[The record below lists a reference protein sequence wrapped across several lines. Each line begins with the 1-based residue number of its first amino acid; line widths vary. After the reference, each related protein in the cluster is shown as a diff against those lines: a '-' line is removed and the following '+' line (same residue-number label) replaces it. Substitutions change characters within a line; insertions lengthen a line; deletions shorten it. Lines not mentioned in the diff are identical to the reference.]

1 MDCCCEQ
8 SVWEAADEPAHAG
21 FSLDELFE
29 HARAYTLP
37 NGNPTGTGSH
47 VTRWGDVG
55 MGSQLFAEF
64 IGSLPSDVG
73 SAALPSVGTRAAQPP
88 MQKNATGGAEALAAE
103 RQLTAA
109 LGARLQGLRKA
120 TGGDVAAI
128 EGVFDCYRRLN
139 AVAEAR
145 CPRFVPDHD
154 RPDDRRWRRL
164 LLRGCGAGAEVAA
177 ADAIRE
183 ACAEQS

>member
-1 MDCCCEQ
+1 MDCCCQQ

-55 MGSQLFAEF
+55 MGSQLFTEF

-88 MQKNATGGAEALAAE
+88 VQKNATGGAEALAAE

-120 TGGDVAAI
+120 TGGDVAA
-128 EGVFDCYRRLN
+128 GVFDCYRRLN

-183 ACAEQS
+183 ACAKHS